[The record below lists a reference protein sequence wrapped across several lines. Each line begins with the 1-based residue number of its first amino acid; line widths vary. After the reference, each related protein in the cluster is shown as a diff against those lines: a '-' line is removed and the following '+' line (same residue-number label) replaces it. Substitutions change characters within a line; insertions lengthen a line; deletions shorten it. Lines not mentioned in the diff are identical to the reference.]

1 MTAGRNG
8 FPKSAGW
15 IVGLI
20 AILFAALTA
29 SALDLP
35 TLRYG
40 KLKRDRETT
49 SIFEKYVI
57 LPNHTY
63 YISGYGDIP
72 HAIIGVES
80 KYKLRPGLWQEVKLT
95 IPLLRRWISQMD
107 IVYGHPPYG
116 SIILDN
122 NDNQIGIWYS
132 SKQWTTVIIEEND
145 QVAILSP
152 ETPGFRGGR

>member
-1 MTAGRNG
+1 
-8 FPKSAGW
+8 
-15 IVGLI
+15 
-20 AILFAALTA
+20 
-29 SALDLP
+29 
-35 TLRYG
+35 
-40 KLKRDRETT
+40 
-49 SIFEKYVI
+49 
-57 LPNHTY
+57 
-63 YISGYGDIP
+63 
-72 HAIIGVES
+72 
-80 KYKLRPGLWQEVKLT
+80 
-95 IPLLRRWISQMD
+95 MD